1 MDYFLNCLWQIS
13 CMNPY
18 VFQKLMLK
26 WLENSKEDTM
36 IMCHPGEH
44 SFNENDPIRN
54 ARFNESQYLM
64 SDDFKKWL
72 GDV

>member
-1 MDYFLNCLWQIS
+1 
-13 CMNPY
+13 
-18 VFQKLMLK
+18 MLK